1 MKKLN
6 DRIMFDKKV
15 FYIILSVC
23 VPQVFFLLS
32 VVFVNWYLFIIGLGF
47 NMVISLVLVVFNV
60 EDEEDILEYLFRYL
74 IKLSLLSSV
83 SLLIGA
89 LIRSF
94 LN

>member
-1 MKKLN
+1 MKKLK

-23 VPQVFFLLS
+23 VPQVLFVLSAVFL
-32 VVFVNWYLFIIGLGF
+32 NWYMFIIGLGLDF
-47 NMVISLVLVVFNV
+47 VISLVLVVLNV
-60 EDEEDILEYLFRYL
+60 EDEEDILEYLFLYMIR
-74 IKLSLLSSV
+74 LSLLNSV

-89 LIRSF
+89 FIWSF